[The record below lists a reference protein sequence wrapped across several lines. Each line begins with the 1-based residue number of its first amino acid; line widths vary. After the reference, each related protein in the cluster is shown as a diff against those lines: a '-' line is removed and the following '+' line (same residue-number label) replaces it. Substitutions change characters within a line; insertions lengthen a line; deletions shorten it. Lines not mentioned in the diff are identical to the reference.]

1 MYHFA
6 LFLVQ
11 RDELTGEVTILRK
24 LQDYESPYIS
34 QKSFVN
40 GKASCKLVLR
50 KSSWDSKIGTYESQ
64 TNYHYSQRSGVKF
77 LTNTLLPFVSD
88 DELLNHKVTLNM
100 IYLQTLSDL
109 ERGWIQANPE
119 VRRQLAQ
126 MQSRGAK
133 REYMEMAKS
142 LKDYGYFHFKSC
154 ICDYP
159 MTNTM

>member
-50 KSSWDSKIGTYESQ
+50 KSSWDSKIGKYESE

-77 LTNTLLPFVSD
+77 LTNILRFVSD

>member
-1 MYHFA
+1 MVYHFA
-6 LFLVQ
+6 LYLVQ
-11 RDELTGEVTILRK
+11 REELTGEVTILRK

-34 QKSFVN
+34 QKSFIN
-40 GKASCKLVLR
+40 GKSTCKLVLR
-50 KSSWDSKIGTYESQ
+50 KSSWDSKI
-64 TNYHYSQRSGVKF
+64 
-77 LTNTLLPFVSD
+77 
-88 DELLNHKVTLNM
+88 DEELMNHKVTLNL

-109 ERGWIQANPE
+109 ERGWIQASPDI
-119 VRRQLAQ
+119 RRQLAQ

-133 REYMEMAKS
+133 QEYMETAKA